1 MFDFLAQAPA
11 VAKTMFLLSLT
22 IALGLAVGRIAFR
35 GASLGVGGVLFAG
48 LFAGHVARQNGVAF
62 DAHVL
67 EFLREFGLILF
78 VYTIGVQ
85 VGPGFIEALRQVG
98 ARLNMLAALVVAL
111 GAATTIAL
119 QKLLDLPMAAAL
131 GVFSG
136 AVTNTPSLGAT
147 QQALADMKL
156 PADQLALPGLGYA
169 IAYPFGII
177 GILLT
182 MVAVRVVFRIRP
194 AEVAAELEA
203 KRLAEA
209 ARLETRD
216 ISVADA
222 RWPGQILR
230 HLPGVEAGE
239 LTVSRLM
246 RGGALQAP
254 HDATRLELGDVLHLV
269 GAREALD
276 RAQREI
282 GPEFP
287 KPLTTKGTALTW
299 ERLIVTSDA
308 VLGRTL
314 AALDIESDC
323 DVRISRV
330 DRAGVEIVAHSGVK
344 LQFGDV
350 LNVIG
355 RKEDILRAAEI
366 LGNSQARLK
375 AFEPLP
381 MFIGIALGVLLGS
394 IAFSVPG
401 LAAPIKLGLAGGP
414 LLAAI
419 ALSRIGHIGPLL
431 WFTPPGAVAALRELG
446 IVLFLAVV
454 GFNSGGRFVETLLG
468 GDGLRWMLVGA
479 AITLVPLIV
488 AGLIAQ
494 LAMKLDYLSICGLLA
509 GSMTDPPALA
519 FANAMAPESQAQA
532 QAYAAVYPL
541 VMALRIL
548 TPQILVFALM

>member
-1 MFDFLAQAPA
+1 M
-11 VAKTMFLLSLT
+11 
-22 IALGLAVGRIAFR
+22 
-35 GASLGVGGVLFAG
+35 
-48 LFAGHVARQNGVAF
+48 
-62 DAHVL
+62 
-67 EFLREFGLILF
+67 
-78 VYTIGVQ
+78 
-85 VGPGFIEALRQVG
+85 
-98 ARLNMLAALVVAL
+98 
-111 GAATTIAL
+111 
-119 QKLLDLPMAAAL
+119 
-131 GVFSG
+131 
-136 AVTNTPSLGAT
+136 
-147 QQALADMKL
+147 
-156 PADQLALPGLGYA
+156 
-169 IAYPFGII
+169 
-177 GILLT
+177 
-182 MVAVRVVFRIRP
+182 
-194 AEVAAELEA
+194 
-203 KRLAEA
+203 
-209 ARLETRD
+209 
-216 ISVADA
+216 
-222 RWPGQILR
+222 
-230 HLPGVEAGE
+230 
-239 LTVSRLM
+239 
-246 RGGALQAP
+246 
-254 HDATRLELGDVLHLV
+254 
-269 GAREALD
+269 
-276 RAQREI
+276 
-282 GPEFP
+282 
-287 KPLTTKGTALTW
+287 
-299 ERLIVTSDA
+299 
-308 VLGRTL
+308 LGRTL
-314 AALDIESDC
+314 AALDIEADC

-419 ALSRIGHIGPLL
+419 ALSRVGHIGPLL

-479 AITLVPLIV
+479 AITLVPLVV

-548 TPQILVFALM
+548 TPQILAFALM

>member
-1 MFDFLAQAPA
+1 
-11 VAKTMFLLSLT
+11 
-22 IALGLAVGRIAFR
+22 
-35 GASLGVGGVLFAG
+35 
-48 LFAGHVARQNGVAF
+48 
-62 DAHVL
+62 
-67 EFLREFGLILF
+67 
-78 VYTIGVQ
+78 
-85 VGPGFIEALRQVG
+85 
-98 ARLNMLAALVVAL
+98 
-111 GAATTIAL
+111 L

-182 MVAVRVVFRIRP
+182 MVALRVVFRIRP

-246 RGGALQAP
+246 RGGVLQAP

-269 GAREALD
+269 GPREALD
-276 RAQREI
+276 MAQREGRAGVSQAADHQGHGADMGAADRHQRRRAGAHAGGARHRSRLRRAHFARGPRRRRDRRPFGREAAIRRRAQRHR
-282 GPEFP
+282 
-287 KPLTTKGTALTW
+287 A
-299 ERLIVTSDA
+299 ERGHPARRRDP
-308 VLGRTL
+308 R
-314 AALDIESDC
+314 
-323 DVRISRV
+323 
-330 DRAGVEIVAHSGVK
+330 
-344 LQFGDV
+344 QFAS
-350 LNVIG
+350 
-355 RKEDILRAAEI
+355 AAE
-366 LGNSQARLK
+366 GVRAPADVHRHRARRDARLHRL
-375 AFEPLP
+375 FR
-381 MFIGIALGVLLGS
+381 S
-394 IAFSVPG
+394 R

-419 ALSRIGHIGPLL
+419 ALSRVGHIGPLL

-519 FANAMAPESQAQA
+519 FANAMAPESQTQA

-548 TPQILVFALM
+548 TPQILAFALM